1 MPIVGLT
8 IKSIHAKKFDDENVL
23 GNVRVNNNTNLKEVK
38 EADVPGLNK
47 KGLSITYEFS
57 AEYMSE
63 KNNKRF
69 AEITVEGYILFLD
82 SDQEKIL
89 KDWKKDKTIPDEV
102 NIQLLNAVL
111 RKCMTKALT
120 LSEDLQLPPPIPLPI
135 AMKKD
140 QAQQESRYIG

>member
-1 MPIVGLT
+1 MSFCHI
-8 IKSIHAKKFDDENVL
+8 KKFSIQSLDV
-23 GNVRVNNNTNLKEVK
+23 VYRVFV
-38 EADVPGLNK
+38 ADVPGLNK